1 MACETKKTKKGG
13 EAMGKAIR
21 FVGISL
27 LLVSTIWIGCSLTK
41 TKPTTITKSNT
52 CLLKG
57 KWEGVTSFGSVANNV
72 RVPTTMEIYNDTVPL
87 KGKLTMH
94 NVPPA
99 VFNLFVPKP
108 NTLSGDATI
117 EFVDGNINERGNLV
131 GKQGGNYFE
140 LTLVV
145 GPKLRM
151 DGWIYYL
158 SLNPSL
164 TLNG

>member
-1 MACETKKTKKGG
+1 
-13 EAMGKAIR
+13 MGKVIR

-27 LLVSTIWIGCSLTK
+27 LLVSTIWMGCIYSK
-41 TKPTTITKSNT
+41 MNPTTITNSNT

-57 KWEGVTSFGSVANNV
+57 KWEGLATFGGVANRI

-99 VFNLFVPKP
+99 VSNLFVPRPK
-108 NTLSGDATI
+108 TLSGDATI
-117 EFVDGNINERGNLV
+117 EFGDGNINERGNFV
-131 GKQGGNYFE
+131 GKQGENYFE
-140 LTLVV
+140 FTLVI

-158 SLNPSL
+158 SSNPSV
-164 TLNG
+164 TLGG